1 MARRI
6 LIVED
11 DPAITEV
18 LGDLLSAEG
27 YAVRTVGDGARGL
40 EAVAEDLPDL
50 VLADVMMPVMGGPE
64 MLRRLRA
71 AGHEHLVAV
80 VMSAAR
86 PPELDGLGVAAFV
99 AKPFDV
105 DELVALIEELIGP
118 ARAAG

>member
-27 YAVRTVGDGARGL
+27 YAVRCVGDGASGL
-40 EAVAEDLPDL
+40 AAVEEDHPEL

-64 MLRRLRA
+64 MLRVLRA
-71 AGHEHLVAV
+71 TGHANLVAV
-80 VMSAAR
+80 VMSAA
-86 PPELDGLGVAAFV
+86 PPPDLDGLGVAAFV

-105 DELVALIEELIGP
+105 DELLALVEELIGP